1 MSTNAARESD
11 TPSSRRTTLYDWHV
25 SRGAKMVPF
34 AGYDMP
40 VQYDQG
46 IIAEHKHTREKV
58 SLFDVSHMG
67 QVVLR
72 GTDAVRGLE
81 KYIPG
86 DVQNLRPGQM
96 RYSTMLNDWG
106 GVIDDLMIVRPDT
119 GYDLWAIVN
128 ASRKEHDFGILKSAI
143 PLGLTDLSSRD
154 LVALQGPQAASV
166 LDEYTDVIGRINFM
180 NAMWTRIKNI
190 PVLLMRSGYTG
201 EDGFEISCEPKHTQ
215 DLVDILMQHEDVKPA
230 GLGARDTLRLEAGLC
245 LYGHEL
251 SEKITPIEA
260 GLKWVVSRA
269 RLAEGE
275 FAGAS
280 IIEAEL
286 LNLPERTR
294 IGLVLEGRAPAREG
308 AVIQDLKGQD
318 VGIVTSGSFSPTL
331 GKPIAMGYVERH
343 LAVNGTS
350 LNLIVRG
357 QPLPA
362 RVTPLPF
369 VPHRYV
375 QKGKNA

>member
-1 MSTNAARESD
+1 MSEAALAQPLEQ
-11 TPSSRRTTLYDWHV
+11 PARRTTLYDWHV
-25 SRGAKMVPF
+25 KQGAKMVPF

-40 VQYDQG
+40 VQYGAG
-46 IIAEHKHTREKV
+46 IIAEHNHTRSAA

-86 DVQNLRPGQM
+86 DVQNLKPGQM
-96 RYSTMLNDWG
+96 RYSTMLNEWG

-119 GYDLWAIVN
+119 GYDLWAVVN
-128 ASRKEHDFGILKSAI
+128 ASRKEHDFGILKQSI
-143 PLGLTDLSSRD
+143 PLGLAELTSRD
-154 LVALQGPQAASV
+154 LLALQGPAAASV
-166 LDEYTDVIGRINFM
+166 LHHYIDVVDRINFLQ
-180 NAMWTRIKNI
+180 AVWTKIKNI

-201 EDGFEISCEPKHTQ
+201 EDGFEISCEPKHTESLA
-215 DLVDILMQHEDVKPA
+215 DLLMQHDEVQPA

-251 SEKITPIEA
+251 TEKITPIEA
-260 GLKWVVSRA
+260 GLKWVVSKE

-275 FAGAS
+275 FSGAS

-286 LNLPERTR
+286 LNLPERAR
-294 IGLVLEGRAPAREG
+294 IGLVLDDRAPAREG
-308 AVIQDLKGQD
+308 TPIHDLHD
-318 VGIVTSGSFSPTL
+318 RPVGEVTSGGFSPTL
-331 GKPIAMGYVERH
+331 NKPIAMGYVERH
-343 LAVNGTS
+343 LAVVGTT

-357 QPLPA
+357 RALTA
-362 RVTPLPF
+362 RVAPLPF

-375 QKGKNA
+375 QKGKAL